1 VISHAGSCE
10 TDDAGEL
17 ERLGKGGIGCE
28 DVRRRLPTVLEGR
41 GEVDRSQRVDLG
53 LGGGLGRGGVGL
65 DVAHGGVDGGN
76 RVAEDRGELGL
87 ELVLGGAG
95 TVWAGSTSRYGI
107 VQVQL
112 VRIQYSY
119 L

>member
-1 VISHAGSCE
+1 MTE
-10 TDDAGEL
+10 
-17 ERLGKGGIGCE
+17 
-28 DVRRRLPTVLEGR
+28 
-41 GEVDRSQRVDLG
+41 QRVDLG